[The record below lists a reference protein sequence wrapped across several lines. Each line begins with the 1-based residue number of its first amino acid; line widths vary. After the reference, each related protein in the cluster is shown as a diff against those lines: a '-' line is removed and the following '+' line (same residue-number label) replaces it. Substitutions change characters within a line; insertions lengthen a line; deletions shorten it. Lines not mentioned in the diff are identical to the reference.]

1 MRKLSILGLA
11 IFMSVSTF
19 GQINMN
25 DSTAQVIGYWD
36 MKEKQTYI
44 ITREISNQRF

>member
-1 MRKLSILGLA
+1 MKKLQILGLA
-11 IFMSVSTF
+11 ILLSAGAF

-36 MKEKQTYI
+36 MNEKQTYKY
-44 ITREISNQRF
+44 